1 MRIMNKKVSLVLSGG
16 GARGLAHIGVIEE
29 LEKHDFQIVSI
40 SGASMGAVV
49 GGVYALGK
57 LDEFKKWMFSLDRLK
72 VFNLVDF
79 TFSSQ
84 GLVKGDKVFKKMKEF
99 IADENIENLNIP
111 FAAVAVDLINKK
123 EVVFTKGSIYEALR
137 ASVAIPTVLTP
148 VKKAH
153 ELLVDGGVLNNIPVA
168 HIKRT
173 ADDLLVVVN
182 VNADIPVP
190 DSFASKKEDNNNQ
203 SVYLK
208 KLKAFYAHLQDNSP
222 FEKEDNMGYFDLMNR
237 VIDLM
242 RDRLAKMTL
251 EDHNPDLL
259 VQISHESCGTF
270 DFYKAEE
277 MVEMGRYT
285 AKKCIE
291 EYKKVS
297 GTN

>member
-1 MRIMNKKVSLVLSGG
+1 
-16 GARGLAHIGVIEE
+16 
-29 LEKHDFQIVSI
+29 
-40 SGASMGAVV
+40 MGAVV

-190 DSFASKKEDNNNQ
+190 DSFASKKEDDNNQ

-285 AKKCIE
+285 AKKCIG